1 MHAKNCYYQRQSQF
15 KRTMGYVNG
24 FCESDQMESIISS
37 NIIPEKNSNIQPLSS
52 TRIITRFYQGEI
64 PYWNQFIKYHKQLGC
79 KDFLVFVQETSDL
92 QWLERNTKASN
103 INISIHTTRSSK
115 NIHYDEQLK
124 LAETS
129 LIAGHNN
136 CRYQMLIDVDEF
148 YIQSRK
154 TLNAEKIFQIT
165 GPGIDQ
171 IHLSSILTLRLNQ
184 ENNLSQM
191 QGTWG
196 HVGRPIAKTEQIE
209 KIQTTHSFKT
219 RNSSSLPA
227 GMLGLHVMHLW
238 TRSFEDCLIKIFS
251 RKLNDFKSAGLETSL
266 KEIRSGEL
274 PRRLRLLA
282 FLSLQD
288 FYLKIVMHKDF
299 DFRFERD
306 KDYLDKF
313 LSIDD
318 QITCRTLFEEYKF
331 RLSSQIGNTLTYPS
345 ANFPTIIK
353 TLPTLH
359 EMRNA

>member
-1 MHAKNCYYQRQSQF
+1 
-15 KRTMGYVNG
+15 MGYVNG
-24 FCESDQMESIISS
+24 FCESDQIKSIISS
-37 NIIPEKNSNIQPLSS
+37 DIIPEERSNNKPLSS

-79 KDFLVFVQETSDL
+79 KDFLVFVQEKSDL
-92 QWLERNTKASN
+92 QWLERNTKATN
-103 INISIHTTRSSK
+103 INIETNLTSSSK
-115 NIHYDEQLK
+115 NMHYDEQLK
-124 LAETS
+124 LANTS
-129 LIAGHNN
+129 LITDNNN
-136 CRYQMLIDVDEF
+136 CKYQMLIDVDEF

-154 TLNAEKIFQIT
+154 TLDAEKIFQIA
-165 GPGIDQ
+165 GPEVDQ

-184 ENNLSQM
+184 EHNLSQM

-219 RNSSSLPA
+219 KNSSSLPA

-251 RKLNDFKSAGLETSL
+251 RKLNDFKGAGLETSL

-299 DFRFERD
+299 NLHFKRD
-306 KDYLDKF
+306 RDYLDKF
-313 LSIDD
+313 LSKND
-318 QITCRTLFEEYKF
+318 QITCRSLFEEYKF
-331 RLSSQIGNTLTYPS
+331 RLSGQIHNTLTYPS
-345 ANFPTIIK
+345 SNFPTIMK
-353 TLPTLH
+353 SLPTLN
-359 EMRNA
+359 EMRNS